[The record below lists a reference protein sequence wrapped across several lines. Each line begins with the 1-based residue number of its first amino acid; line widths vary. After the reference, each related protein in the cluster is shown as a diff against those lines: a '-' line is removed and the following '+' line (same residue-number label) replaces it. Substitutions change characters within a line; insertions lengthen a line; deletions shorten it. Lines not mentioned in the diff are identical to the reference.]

1 MQKPGIT
8 LVALAGSR
16 TATIE
21 AAQELERRGFPHVYC
36 PSLNDG
42 IGLTLAIALRTQR
55 LIVGTGIANIYARH
69 PSEMAAAGAFIHEV
83 SGGRFHLGLG
93 VSHIPTL
100 EQLEVPFGKPVAD
113 MRNYVAAMRKSAG
126 DQASPP
132 IVLAALRKQM
142 TRLAGEVAEG
152 ALWAN
157 AALSHMAE
165 SLKEIPAAKRDS
177 FIVGNLAPCAVSDDR
192 AAALGAIRRALRL
205 YMTLPNYQNYFIEAG
220 YREEVERGRAALA
233 AGDKEGVLSAISE
246 RMADDTSLFGT
257 ANQVREKMEAWRAA
271 GVNWLTL
278 SCYSAT
284 GNQPQAVQEVTAI
297 FK

>member
-21 AAQELERRGFPHVYC
+21 MAQELERRGFPHVYC

-42 IGLTLAIALRTQR
+42 IGLSLAIALRTQR

-69 PSEMAAAGAFIHEV
+69 PSDMAAAGAFIHEV
-83 SGGRFHLGLG
+83 SGGRFQLGLG

-100 EQLEVPFGKPVAD
+100 EQLHVRFGKPVDD
-113 MRNYVAAMRKSAG
+113 MRTYVAAVRKGAG
-126 DQASPP
+126 DQPLPP
-132 IVLAALRKQM
+132 IVLAALRKKM
-142 TRLAGEVAEG
+142 TRLAGEMAEG

-157 AALSHMAE
+157 GALSHMAE
-165 SLKEIPAAKRDS
+165 SLKEIPAAKRGS
-177 FIVGNLAPCAVSDDR
+177 FIVGNLVPVAVSDDR

-205 YMTLPNYQNYFIEAG
+205 YMTLPNYQNYFTEAG
-220 YREEVERGRAALA
+220 YPEEVERGRAALA

-257 ANQVREKMEAWRAA
+257 ANQVRDKLETWQAA
-271 GVNWLTL
+271 GVNWLTF

-284 GNQPQAVQEVTAI
+284 GNQSQAVEEVTAI